1 MFKGVLLNHFHS
13 KYTDKLQNRIYSLED
28 CMLEKNYVG
37 RGISESDSTQEDIDN
52 LVLDILKSM
61 ID

>member
-1 MFKGVLLNHFHS
+1 
-13 KYTDKLQNRIYSLED
+13 
-28 CMLEKNYVG
+28 MLEKNYVG
-37 RGISESDSTQEDIDN
+37 RGISESDSTQEDTDN